1 MSLGL
6 LHFKPASEMKA
17 EEDAEQ
23 QRLEEARRQQA
34 VESSLAGHI
43 RNAFEVAKTAKQ
55 TIEARL
61 LDCARRQK
69 GEYSDDKLR
78 AIREEGGSELYP
90 KITTTK
96 CRAAAAWIRD
106 ILMPS
111 SGRPWGLEPT
121 PVADIPPDYLQ
132 QFAERL
138 GERAEGMDQQ
148 QISDL
153 LRREVQNI
161 ARQIAERHEDVIN
174 DQLEEGGWMEALESF
189 IDDFVTYP
197 AAFMRGPLLQKVPEF
212 AWQEGWQ
219 MVEVEEIKPQ
229 FARVSP
235 YDIYPS
241 PDSASIDDGAY
252 LIERERYTRSHLN
265 RLLGVPGYSE
275 EAVRA
280 VLTDHGR
287 GGLREWLATDSE
299 RAAIED
305 RSHDWMT
312 NQGETIEGLH
322 YWGSAQGLV
331 LLQWGMRPEQVEDP
345 LGEYE
350 IDAILIGRHVIRCV
364 INRNPMGA
372 RPYHKASFQLVPGS
386 FWGIGIPELMSD
398 IQDMCCAVARA
409 QANNMAFASG
419 PQIEIAVDRLAPEE
433 NPNEMFPMKRW
444 RVKSDRTGTGTQQP
458 AIRFYQPDSRASEL
472 MGVYSQWEQR
482 ADDATNIP
490 RYAYG
495 NEQVGGAGNTAS
507 GLSMLMESA
516 NKGIKDAIRHID
528 RGVTSRVIEALWLFN
543 MRYSEDMSIKG
554 DCRVVPR
561 GASAMLL
568 REQTQQA
575 RQDFLAITN
584 NETDMQIIGVEGRT
598 RLLRSIADQL
608 DMPGLVPE
616 DDEIKARIQQQEE
629 QQAEQ
634 AEQQQQIEAG
644 MIQAEAEKK
653 QADAGKAQADAGKS
667 EAETQRIMLEIQAL
681 MAQLQA
687 LGVMNGPITGSVQST
702 AEAQQQQQ
710 PGLGM
715 PEAGA
720 EGPYQ

>member
-6 LHFKPASEMKA
+6 LHFKPASAMMADEEA
-17 EEDAEQ
+17 ERQ
-23 QRLEEARRQQA
+23 QQDEARRQQA
-34 VESSLAGHI
+34 LETSLAGHI
-43 RNAFEVAKTAKQ
+43 KHSFEVAKTAKQ

-69 GEYSDDKLR
+69 GEYDSDKLR

-90 KITTTK
+90 KLTTTK

-106 ILMPS
+106 ILMPAN
-111 SGRPWGLEPT
+111 GRPWGLEPT
-121 PVADIPPDYLQ
+121 PVADIPPDYLHRFAQ
-132 QFAERL
+132 QL
-138 GERAEGMDQQ
+138 GERAEAMDEQE
-148 QISDL
+148 IGDL
-153 LRREVQNI
+153 VRREVQNI
-161 ARQIAERHEDVIN
+161 AKQIAERHEDVIN
-174 DQLEEGGWMEALESF
+174 DQLEEGGWDEALESF

-197 AAFMRGPLLQKVPEF
+197 AAFLRGPLLQKVPEF

-235 YDIYPS
+235 YDLYPS

-265 RLLGVPGYSE
+265 RLIGVPGYNE
-275 EAVRA
+275 EAVRE

-299 RAAIED
+299 RAHLED

-322 YWGSAQGLV
+322 YWGSAQGLM
-331 LLQWGMRPEQVEDP
+331 LLQWGMQPEQIEDP
-345 LGEYE
+345 LAEYE
-350 IDAILIGRHVIRCV
+350 IDAILIGQHVIRCV
-364 INRNPMGA
+364 INRNPMGS

-398 IQDMCCAVARA
+398 VQDMCCAVARA

-433 NPNEMFPMKRW
+433 NPNEIFPMKRW

-472 MGVYSQWEQR
+472 MTVYSQWEQR

-495 NEQVGGAGNTAS
+495 NEKVGGAGNTAS

-528 RGVTSRVIEALWLFN
+528 RGVTSRVIAALWLFN

-554 DCRVVPR
+554 DCQVVPR

-568 REQTQQA
+568 REQTQHA
-575 RQDFLAITN
+575 RQEFLAATN

-616 DDEIKARIQQQEE
+616 DDEIKARIEQQSQ

-634 AEQQQQIEAG
+634 AEQQQQMQAG
-644 MIQAEAEKK
+644 VIQAEADKK
-653 QADAGKAQADAGKS
+653 QADAGKAEADAGKS
-667 EAETQRIMLEIQAL
+667 QAETQRIMIEIQAL
-681 MAQLQA
+681 MGQLQA
-687 LGVMNGPITGSVQST
+687 MGVMNGPATGAVQGPT
-702 AEAQQQQQ
+702 QAKQQQQ

-715 PEAGA
+715 PEADPEQG
-720 EGPYQ
+720 Y

>member
-6 LHFKPASEMKA
+6 LHFKPASELKA
-17 EEDAEQ
+17 EEEAQ
-23 QRLEEARRQQA
+23 QHELEEARRMQA
-34 VESSLAGHI
+34 VESSLSGHI
-43 RNAFEVAKTAKQ
+43 RGAFESAKTAKSA
-55 TIEARL
+55 IERRL

-69 GEYSDDKLR
+69 GEYSSDKLA

-90 KITTTK
+90 KLTTTK

-106 ILMPS
+106 IMMPAH
-111 SGRPWGLEPT
+111 GRPWGLEPT
-121 PVADIPPDYLQ
+121 PVADIPPDYLR
-132 QFAERL
+132 QFAEQL
-138 GERAEGMDQQ
+138 GERAQQ
-148 QISDL
+148 MTEQELGDL
-153 LRREVQNI
+153 VRRQVQVVAKEI
-161 ARQIAERHEDVIN
+161 ADRHEDLIN
-174 DQLEEGGWMEALESF
+174 DQLEEGGWDEALECF

-197 AAFMRGPLLQKVPEF
+197 AAFMRGPLLQRVPEF
-212 AWQEGWQ
+212 AWEEGWQ

-229 FARVSP
+229 FARISP

-241 PDSASIDDGAY
+241 PDSSSVDDGAY
-252 LIERERYTRSHLN
+252 IIERERYTRSLLN
-265 RLLGVPGYSE
+265 QLRGVPGYNDDALE
-275 EAVRA
+275 Q
-280 VLTDHGR
+280 VLRDHGT

-299 RAAIED
+299 RALLED

-322 YWGSAQGLV
+322 YWGSAQGLM
-331 LLQWGMRPEQVEDP
+331 LLQWGMSPEHIDDP
-345 LGEYE
+345 LAEYE

-364 INRNPMGA
+364 INRNPMGS
-372 RPYHKASFQLVPGS
+372 RPYHKSSFQLVPGS

-398 IQDMCCAVARA
+398 VQDMCCAVARA

-419 PQIEIAVDRLAPEE
+419 PQIEIAMDRLAPEE
-433 NPNEMFPMKRW
+433 NPNEIFPMKRW
-444 RVKSDRTGTGTQQP
+444 RTKSDRTGTGSQQP

-472 MGVYSQWEQR
+472 MGVYSAWEQR

-495 NEQVGGAGNTAS
+495 NEKVGGAGTTAS

-575 RQDFLAITN
+575 RQEFLAGTN
-584 NETDMQIIGVEGRT
+584 NETDMQIIGIEGRA

-616 DDEIKARIQQQEE
+616 DDEIKARMEAQGE

-634 AEQQQQIEAG
+634 AEQEA
-644 MIQAEAEKK
+644 ALE
-653 QADAGKAQADAGKS
+653 AGKAEAVTAKTQADAGKS
-667 EAETQRIMLEIQAL
+667 EAETQRILLEIQAL
-681 MAQLQA
+681 MGQLQSMGA
-687 LGVMNGPITGSVQST
+687 MNAANNPAVQGGGAPGV
-702 AEAQQQQQ
+702 AEQ
-710 PGLGM
+710 PGLARVQGDFDQQ
-715 PEAGA
+715 
-720 EGPYQ
+720 Y